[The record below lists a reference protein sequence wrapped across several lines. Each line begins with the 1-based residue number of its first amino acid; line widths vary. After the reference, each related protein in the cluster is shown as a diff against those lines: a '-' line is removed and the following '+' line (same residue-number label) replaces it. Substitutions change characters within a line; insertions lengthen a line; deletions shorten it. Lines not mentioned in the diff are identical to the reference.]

1 MKQQP
6 AKGKQLWNFHQGL
19 FKSEPTLQPE
29 FYILP
34 GLDTSST
41 PDCSF
46 NCLIPGR
53 RRWSFTNLSIHL
65 ELVSQ

>member
-34 GLDTSST
+34 GLIHQVLLTVPSIL
-41 PDCSF
+41 SF
-46 NCLIPGR
+46 LEGEDGHSQILV
-53 RRWSFTNLSIHL
+53 FTWN
-65 ELVSQ
+65 